1 MRKPSPAPA
10 PVKGRPAVTQAP
22 YQEEEPQ
29 YEVKG
34 QRQTPAAPVKSSQRS
49 QYTGAAIQA
58 TPSISTTTILYDER
72 ATYTSP
78 ASSTPSSR
86 GFDDEPNADIGFDDE
101 GTAFSEEDMPSKMP
115 LDDDA
120 DYNPSANLNS
130 NSSNYD
136 EEDEYNKPRTVPPVR
151 SLPLSPANKARR
163 AQGDRDNNN
172 PEDETTGNVELEH
185 EIQDSPFETTV
196 APVRSRDTS
205 RRTSSIPIFGERIR
219 ELPRTRQ
226 NNNNYGSS
234 AFTSDRDDLN
244 EHASNLSKETVSSDK
259 TTGEFDFED
268 PVPADPAP
276 EDFEEYIDSLD
287 SPQATS
293 TTAVT
298 DKTNKSSES
307 STEASNIKE
316 SLETSKKASR

>member
-1 MRKPSPAPA
+1 M
-10 PVKGRPAVTQAP
+10 TQAP

-34 QRQTPAAPVKSSQRS
+34 QRQTPAAPVKNPQRS

-58 TPSISTTTILYDER
+58 TPSVSTTTILYDER

-115 LDDDA
+115 LDDDS

-136 EEDEYNKPRTVPPVR
+136 EDDEYNKPRTVPPVR

-172 PEDETTGNVELEH
+172 PEDETAGNIEIEH
-185 EIQDSPFETTV
+185 DIQESPFETTL
-196 APVRSRDTS
+196 APVRSRETS
-205 RRTSSIPIFGERIR
+205 RRTSSIPVFGERIR
-219 ELPRTRQ
+219 ELPRTLPD
-226 NNNNYGSS
+226 NYASS
-234 AFTSDRDDLN
+234 GFNSDADDLK
-244 EHASNLSKETVSSDK
+244 EHASNLSKETVSNDK

-268 PVPADPAP
+268 PVPADPSP
-276 EDFEEYIDSLD
+276 GDFDEYVDSLD

-298 DKTNKSSES
+298 DKTNTSSES

-316 SLETSKKASR
+316 SLETSKASR